1 MDITELEQYSLKDA
15 VQLHQDLNP
24 QLFDGDQIKP
34 DVRRA
39 LLRIADDFREYL
51 GLNASQIDDIT
62 VSGSNAG
69 YTYTPYS
76 DIDLHLII
84 DMKRLDNDEVYRE
97 LFDAKKSLYND
108 RYDIKVKDSDVEL
121 YVQGAADQHHSA

>member
-69 YTYTPYS
+69 YTYTIPT
-76 DIDLHLII
+76 LICT
-84 DMKRLDNDEVYRE
+84 
-97 LFDAKKSLYND
+97 
-108 RYDIKVKDSDVEL
+108 
-121 YVQGAADQHHSA
+121 